1 MLRQRLISGFLM
13 GGLAVGSVFLLPAGA
28 EPLILLPIALIAI
41 LEFYAMLDA
50 SHLPHFKVVGTIGGL
65 GMILLTWL
73 SGRGLLGIEGNID
86 AMALFAVVAVCFLRQ
101 LFHVGKENAWETTAG
116 TLLGVVYVAFLMT
129 FMVKLLGEW
138 GTAQG
143 RYLILFLVV
152 AVKMTDIGAFFTGCS
167 IGRHK
172 LIPRV
177 SPGKTWEGCIG
188 GVLAGVAGGLVISH
202 FYGKMPGV
210 TPFGTTAT
218 VIVSLVLAVFGILGD
233 LVESLFKRAA
243 GVKDSGHFIKGMG
256 GILDVLD
263 SLLFTAPV
271 LYSAARI
278 LS

>member
-1 MLRQRLISGFLM
+1 M
-13 GGLAVGSVFLLPAGA
+13 GGAAVAAVFLLPAGA
-28 EPLILLPIALIAI
+28 EPLVLLPIGLIAM
-41 LEFYAMLDA
+41 LEFYALLDA
-50 SHLPHFKVVGTIGGL
+50 SRLPHFKVVGTVGGL
-65 GMILLTWL
+65 GLILATWL
-73 SGRGLLGIEGNID
+73 SGRGLIGIEGNID
-86 AMALFAVVAVCFLRQ
+86 AMALFAVVAACFLRQ

-116 TLLGVVYVAFLMT
+116 TLLGVIYVAFLMS
-129 FMVKLLGEW
+129 FMVKLLGE
-138 GTAQG
+138 GGAAQG

-152 AVKMTDIGAFFTGCS
+152 VVKMTDIGAFFTGCS

-188 GVLAGVAGGLVISH
+188 GVLAGIGGGVLVSH
-202 FYGKMPGV
+202 FYGRMPGV
-210 TPFGTTAT
+210 HAFSLTAT
-218 VIVSLVLAVFGILGD
+218 IVVSFILAVSGILGD